1 MGVFQLSDGQTFEEK
16 GIEAKYL
23 RILAGRQKLNEDG
36 TLGEVI
42 MEIPEIFKNSPDKR
56 IEKEVS
62 LRNSKTLD
70 RYQAIDTYLL
80 AENKDYIEYPL
91 VNYYD
96 GEFAMNVKVEQKAEV
111 IIQLE
116 EWTKRIY
123 FDWKGNLSFYD
134 FIRYLEDNVEEDFI
148 DGKLEQQGCEYA
160 EDYQERLED
169 GPYLLKM
176 YNNEGDTLDAY
187 LRKNQLLSSIVSVR
201 LVDFK
206 MEIVD

>member
-1 MGVFQLSDGQTFEEK
+1 MGLFQLSNGCTFEEE
-16 GIEAKYL
+16 GLEAKCL
-23 RILAGRQKLNEDG
+23 KVLVGRQRLNDDG

-42 MEIPEIFKNSPDKR
+42 MGIPDEFKKSSDRR

-62 LRNSKTLD
+62 LRNSDTLE

-80 AENKDYIEYPL
+80 AENKEYIDYPL
-91 VNYYD
+91 VEYYD
-96 GEFAMNVKVEQKAEV
+96 GEFAINVKVEQKAEV
-111 IIQLE
+111 TIQLE

-123 FDWKGNLSFYD
+123 FDWKGNITFYD
-134 FIRYLEDNVEEDFI
+134 FVRYLEDNIEEDFI
-148 DGKLEQQGCEYA
+148 NGKLRQQGCVYIENYK
-160 EDYQERLED
+160 EMFED

-187 LRKNQLLSSIVSVR
+187 LRGKQLLSSIVSVR

-206 MEIVD
+206 MEIID